1 MNEIDLTVLTIK
13 MFQSVVVLITGLLA
27 LYYNKR
33 LSGEMGDQFRSVYG
47 RLFKIGRVFDS
58 KIVGRYLRF
67 LFILYG
73 VCAIGFAVFNT
84 TGPID

>member
-13 MFQSVVVLITGLLA
+13 AFQSVVILITGLLA

-33 LSGEMGDQFRSVYG
+33 LAGEMVDQFKSVYG
-47 RLFKIGRVFDS
+47 RLFKIGHVFDS
-58 KIVGRYLRF
+58 KIVGGYLRF

-73 VCAIGFAVFNT
+73 VCAIGFAVFNI
-84 TGPID
+84 TGPIE